1 MVIINDI
8 NSAYFLQV
16 FVFGTKPDFLP
27 FGKHFDKLSYA
38 MKFFD
43 NIMSALENFEKR
55 KFKAGEINVILKL
68 RDDPIFMAI

>member
-43 NIMSALENFEKR
+43 IVMSALE
-55 KFKAGEINVILKL
+55 KF
-68 RDDPIFMAI
+68 